1 MKTIST
7 FLLAFFMVCSGMV
20 NAQMSSQVKL
30 VSESNDEAINWST
43 MTYEFGTISKDIPA
57 TAEFVLTNNG
67 DKPLIITDVKKTCGC
82 TVPTYEKD
90 PIMPGGSSTIK
101 ATYNAKKEGSFTKTI
116 KVYTTLSDQPI
127 LLKLKG
133 EVGKKE
139 MISENVGK
147 L

>member
-7 FLLAFFMVCSGMV
+7 FLLTLCLLSCGSIYAQSSTATAMAATAEV
-20 NAQMSSQVKL
+20 NAISWDT
-30 VSESNDEAINWST
+30 E
-43 MTYEFGTISKDIPA
+43 TYQFGTVEQNIPV

-67 DKPLIITDVKKTCGC
+67 EKPIVITEVKKTCGC
-82 TVPTYEKD
+82 TVPAYDEA
-90 PIMPGGSSTIK
+90 PIMPGESSIIK

-127 LLKLKG
+127 PLKLKG
-133 EVGKKE
+133 TVSKKGIIAGKKE
-139 MISENVGK
+139 K